1 MIDETTTVTIEKLV
15 EGGWGLARRDAE
27 VVLLR
32 GVVSGET
39 VRIEGQTKHKGYS
52 EARVG
57 AVLDASPHRIAPPC
71 PVFGLCGGC
80 QLQHVRYEAQLA
92 EKRAVLQETL
102 RRVGKLTIDDIP
114 LPIASP
120 EPFGYRSTV
129 RFLVF
134 KQDDRFR
141 LGFHRERSHEPVEGA
156 HCLLAPPQMREVAA
170 LVTARLEAEARL
182 PVRVH
187 SLEMRRSWATGALL
201 LMHRTGTADRARAD
215 RLMARFRDLPGVVG
229 QVVTAGDGKRTKRW
243 SSGQDWIEDRLCGLT
258 FRISDR
264 SFMQAN
270 WPVNEIMAR
279 CVGDWV
285 GPSPG
290 LRILELY
297 AGIGTLGLPLARQGA
312 YVTEVE
318 SNPHA
323 LKDARHA
330 AKHNHVGRCRFRNT
344 SAEAMLQ
351 GQGQGQGMERIEY
364 DVVLADPP
372 RTGLSEACLRR
383 LAEIQIPRLLY
394 LSCDSSTLAR
404 DLSRLCAGGYS
415 VGRVQPFDMFPQ
427 TAHLETLVELVGRK

>member
-1 MIDETTTVTIEKLV
+1 MNAQESPIKIEKLV

-32 GVVSGET
+32 GVMPGEM
-39 VRIEGQTKHKGYS
+39 VRIEGKTKRKGYS
-52 EARVG
+52 EARV
-57 AVLDASPHRIAPPC
+57 AAILDPSPHRIVPPC
-71 PVFGLCGGC
+71 PVFGRCGGC
-80 QLQHVRYEAQLA
+80 QLQHVHYEAQLT

-102 RRVGKLTIDDIP
+102 RRVGKLTIEDIP
-114 LPIASP
+114 RPIASP
-120 EPFGYRSTV
+120 EPYGYRSTV

-134 KQDDRFR
+134 KREDRLQ

-156 HCLLAPPQMREVAA
+156 ACLLASPPLREVAA
-170 LVTARLEAEARL
+170 RASDRLRVGTRL

-187 SLEMRRSWATGALL
+187 ALEMRRSQATGHLL
-201 LMHRTGTADRARAD
+201 LIHRTAGPTDRTKAD
-215 RLMARFRDLPGVVG
+215 RLMAHFRDLPGIVG
-229 QVVTAGDGKRTKRW
+229 QVMMAGEGARTQRW
-243 SSGQDWIEDRLCGLT
+243 VSGQDWIEDRLCGLT

-270 WPVNEIMAR
+270 WSVNEIMAR
-279 CVGDWV
+279 CIGDWV
-285 GPSPG
+285 GPSPS

-318 SNPHA
+318 SNPYA

-330 AKHNHVGRCRFRNT
+330 AKHNHVGRSRFRHT

-351 GQGQGQGMERIEY
+351 RVESGEY
-364 DVVLADPP
+364 DVILADPP
-372 RTGLSEACLRR
+372 RTGLSEACVHR
-383 LAEIQIPRLLY
+383 LSEIRVPRLLY

-415 VGRVQPFDMFPQ
+415 ISRIQPFDMFPQ
-427 TAHLETLVELVGRK
+427 TAHLETLVELVRS

>member
-1 MIDETTTVTIEKLV
+1 MADETSTVTIEKLV

-32 GVVSGET
+32 GVLPGET
-39 VRIEGQTKHKGYS
+39 VRIEGKTRRKGYS
-52 EARVG
+52 EAKAGAILDPSPDRV
-57 AVLDASPHRIAPPC
+57 APPC
-71 PVFGLCGGC
+71 SVYGRCGGC
-80 QLQHVRYEAQLA
+80 QLQHVRYETQLT

-114 LPIASP
+114 EPIASP
-120 EPFGYRSTV
+120 EPFGYRGTV
-129 RFLVF
+129 RFLLF
-134 KQDDRFR
+134 KQEDRFR

-156 HCLLAPPQMREVAA
+156 DCLLAPPQMREVAR
-170 LVTARLEAEARL
+170 LVADRLQAEARL
-182 PVRVH
+182 PVRLH
-187 SLEMRRSWATGALL
+187 SLEIRRSRATGQLL
-201 LMHRTGTADRARAD
+201 LVHRAGHANRARAD
-215 RLMARFRDLPGVVG
+215 RLMARFHDLPGVVG
-229 QVVTAGDGKRTKRW
+229 QVVTAGNGKRTERW
-243 SSGQDWIEDRLCGLT
+243 VSGQDWIEDQLCDLT

-270 WPVNEIMAR
+270 WSVNEIMAR
-279 CVGDWV
+279 LIGDWV

-297 AGIGTLGLPLARQGA
+297 AGIGTLGLPLARRGA

-330 AKHNHVGRCRFRNT
+330 AKYNHVGRCRFRHT

-351 GQGQGQGMERIEY
+351 GVERGEY

-372 RTGLSEACLRR
+372 RTGLSEGCVHR
-383 LAEIQIPRLLY
+383 LSEIQAPRLLY

-404 DLSRLCAGGYS
+404 DLSRLCAEGYGIS
-415 VGRVQPFDMFPQ
+415 RAQPFDMFPQ
-427 TAHLETLVELVGRK
+427 TAHLETLVELVRQE

>member
-1 MIDETTTVTIEKLV
+1 MIDETTTVRIEKLV
-15 EGGWGLARRDAE
+15 EGAWGLARRDAE

-32 GVVSGET
+32 GVVPGET
-39 VRIEGQTKHKGYS
+39 VQIESETKRKGYS
-52 EARVG
+52 EARLG
-57 AVLDASPHRIAPPC
+57 AVLEASPDRVAPPC

-114 LPIASP
+114 TPIASP

-129 RFLVF
+129 RFVVF
-134 KQDDRFR
+134 KKDERLR

-170 LVTARLEAEARL
+170 LVTARLEVETRL

-187 SLEMRRSWATGALL
+187 SLEMRRSRATGELV
-201 LMHRTGTADRARAD
+201 LMHRTGPADRTKAD
-215 RLMARFRDLPGVVG
+215 RLMARFHDLPGVVG
-229 QVVTAGDGKRTKRW
+229 QVVTAGDDKRTARW
-243 SSGQDWIEDRLCGLT
+243 TSGQEWIEDRLCELT

-270 WPVNEIMAR
+270 WPVNEIMTR
-279 CVGDWV
+279 CIGDWV

-312 YVTEVE
+312 YLTEVE
-318 SNPHA
+318 SNPYA

-330 AKHNHVGRCRFRNT
+330 ANHNHVGRCRFRHA

-351 GQGQGQGMERIEY
+351 GVARLEY

-372 RTGLSEACLRR
+372 RTGLSEACVQR

-404 DLSRLCAGGYS
+404 DLSRLCAGGYRIA
-415 VGRVQPFDMFPQ
+415 RVQPFDMFPQ
-427 TAHLETLVELVGRK
+427 TAHLETLVELVSEVRSEE